1 MVCIG
6 YNAERQGS
14 FFFVERGNSAPK
26 NSVKSKITN
35 KGESHVNLGQK
46 KRGQEYKSGQIIEA
60 RNNIPEI
67 ADFDRLLIQFYFN
80 IYIFG
85 FG

>member
-1 MVCIG
+1 M
-6 YNAERQGS
+6 
-14 FFFVERGNSAPK
+14 
-26 NSVKSKITN
+26 
-35 KGESHVNLGQK
+35 NLGQK